1 MQQIATIQKKEN
13 DKKTAAPVLP
23 AQQEHAPNTEVTIT
37 EPGLPL
43 FLQQFSSASSPPPLQ
58 RGIDEKEV
66 KNEAL
71 ILPKVNIGASDDE
84 YEREAD
90 RVSETVMQ
98 MSESTES
105 PITLNSFDFTRIQ
118 SKNSER
124 LHESRDVHNVL
135 QSHGGG
141 KPIPNSTRSKIEP
154 VLGTNL
160 SHVRVHTDS
169 HAQKAAH
176 SIHAKAFTHKNHIYL
191 GKGQRTTDVALMA
204 HELTHVTQQCGKN
217 DGAPLQSSRVPDVQK
232 EEQPTSSSHA
242 PSPVPS
248 SGHQVSSHLD
258 TASIDGEMY
267 LESSLEIEA
276 DPVGELGF
284 ILPPRLV
291 HERRIRMRTPSGI
304 EAELTIRATTE
315 FPIEFDVTT
324 SPNEALHMPG
334 RVSIGYVLQGALADG
349 TPVSGMGML
358 DSDNMSLNELA
369 NTGHQAI
376 HFELSP
382 EQQYTAILEAMRHS
396 VSEEVWREAESS
408 ARERQAVDY
417 PSQEEFEQMTHE
429 EKKELAWDKWW
440 EEFSIGNVLKNV
452 LLGLA
457 VVVLAILAVIAS
469 IKGMVLLAVL
479 ALLAALGLIIWGLW
493 ELVEAMID
501 AASQRWSEGDYLGA
515 VLEVLK
521 YAALI
526 AGIILATI
534 VIVAS
539 VIVGAPVLA
548 VLGYIALALFV
559 VAAIIAIVQVFRE
572 IDLAAESER
581 VEDFQQH
588 VQRAA
593 REAEEAVSNLIILIV
608 AWVIGRYIRGR
619 IDPGSEEGRSGRIET
634 VPEERVELER
644 PGRMEGEVVIRPTE
658 GGTVEFVGER
668 GIRLTSDLTGET
680 TTGEIQVRTRV
691 PEGEVI
697 RVRIENTGEGDVF
710 VFRNPDGVYRWRLL
724 SPFEEATLVRYGEV
738 QRRLGL
744 SDEVIDI
751 LREEGVLPETIEEL
765 SAKGISGEDM
775 ALYALE
781 YGVRGVEVINSLID
795 QGRPIHIANE
805 ITRLA
810 HENGLLGDVHQLV
823 VGRHLENPASLRRL
837 LREISAG
844 DTGKIQELRDAAR
857 RASHGHQVKLGGEAD
872 VVDFTNEEA
881 IQHKEVTSPDE
892 RAVEPHLQ
900 SAADQLA
907 GRGGEM
913 PPEGFTRIIDIR
925 VLNYRNPLFTADR
938 ASVRLYIETSLRHRA
953 SAGNVDVIYF
963 TNDNGTYI
971 FHAPF

>member
-1 MQQIATIQKKEN
+1 MQKIAAIQKKED
-13 DKKTAAPVLP
+13 DKKPAAPVLP
-23 AQQEHAPNTEVTIT
+23 VQQEHGPDTEVTVT
-37 EPGLPL
+37 EPGMPL
-43 FLQQFSSASSPPPLQ
+43 FLQRFSSASSPPPLQ
-58 RGIDEKEV
+58 REIDEVEK
-66 KNEAL
+66 KAL
-71 ILPKVNIGASDDE
+71 TFPKLSVSVPDDE

-90 RVSETVMQ
+90 HVADTVMR
-98 MSESTES
+98 MPESTEA
-105 PITLNSFDFTRIQ
+105 PIKPKSVD
-118 SKNSER
+118 SAC
-124 LHESRDVHNVL
+124 L
-135 QSHGGG
+135 QSRSRKKVHASDDIHNLLKNPGEGR
-141 KPIPNSTRSKIEP
+141 PIPNGPRSQIEP
-154 VLGTNL
+154 VLGTDL

-169 HAQKAAH
+169 QAQKAAR
-176 SIHAKAFTHKNHIYL
+176 SIHAKAFTHQNHIYL
-191 GKGQRTTDVALMA
+191 GEGQSPTDVALMA
-204 HELTHVTQQCGKN
+204 HESTHVMQQFGNN
-217 DGAPLQSSRVPDVQK
+217 DGAPLQSSQVPDVQK
-232 EEQPTSSSHA
+232 EEHPASSSHGS
-242 PSPVPS
+242 SPGSS
-248 SGHQVSSHLD
+248 SGHQVSTHLD
-258 TASIDGEMY
+258 TAPLDGEMN
-267 LESSLEIEA
+267 LESSLRIET
-276 DPVGELGF
+276 DPVGELGL

-315 FPIEFDVTT
+315 FPVGFDVTT
-324 SPNEALHMPG
+324 SPNETLHIPG
-334 RVSIGYVLQGALADG
+334 RVSIGYVLQGTLADG
-349 TPVSGMGML
+349 TPVSGMGIL
-358 DSDNMSLNELA
+358 DSDNNSLNELA
-369 NTGHQAI
+369 NTGPEAI
-376 HFELSP
+376 HFGLSP
-382 EQQYTAILEAMRHS
+382 EQQYTAILDAMRQS

-408 ARERQAVDY
+408 AGERQAVDY

-429 EKKELAWDKWW
+429 EKKELAWEKWW

-457 VVVLAILAVIAS
+457 VVVLAILAVIAAV
-469 IKGMVLLAVL
+469 KGMILLAVL
-479 ALLAALGLIIWGLW
+479 ALIAALGLIIWGLW
-493 ELVEAMID
+493 ELVETMID

-559 VAAIIAIVQVFRE
+559 VAAIIAIIQVFRE
-572 IDLAAESER
+572 INLAAESER

-608 AWVIGRYIRGR
+608 AWVMGHYVRGR
-619 IDPGSEEGRSGRIET
+619 LNAGSEEGRRGRIET

-668 GIRLTSDLTGET
+668 SIRLTSDLTGET

-697 RVRIENTGEGDVF
+697 RVRTENTGEGDVF
-710 VFRNPDGVYRWRLL
+710 VSRNPDGVYRWRLL

-744 SDEVIDI
+744 SDEVIEI

-765 SAKGISGEDM
+765 SAKGIPGEDM

-795 QGRPIHIANE
+795 QGRPVHIANE

-823 VGRHLENPASLRRL
+823 VGRHLENPAGLRRL

-844 DTGKIQELRDAAR
+844 DTGKIQELRDAAG
-857 RASHGHQVKLGGEAD
+857 RASRGHQVKLGGEAD
-872 VVDFTNEEA
+872 VVDLTNQEA

-907 GRGGEM
+907 GRGGEV

-925 VLNYRNPLFTADR
+925 VLNNRNPLFTADR
-938 ASVRLYIETSLRHRA
+938 AAVRLYIETSLRHRA
-953 SAGNVDVIYF
+953 SAGSVDVIYF